1 MKAPLSWLKDYVD
14 IDIPVN
20 ELEKKLFDGGL
31 EVEELIYLGKEIS
44 RCVVG
49 IITSIEK
56 HADSDHLQICKLD
69 CGDEYGRDIQI
80 VTGADNVFVGA
91 HVPVALDNSTLAGGI
106 KIKKGKL
113 RGVESNGMLCSGEEL
128 GITDDMYPGA
138 DVYGILILPEDTV
151 AGTDIKEVVGLDDY
165 IFDIGVTANRPDC
178 QSIIGIAREIAA
190 ILGKK
195 IKEPALDFTP
205 VKEANDTEISVSVE
219 AGDICPRYIAH
230 YVKDVKIGASPQWLR
245 KRLFLNGINSIN
257 NIVDIT
263 NFILLELGQPMHAFD
278 LTTLEDKTIVVRRA
292 EDKEKI
298 TTLDEKEFELTT
310 NNLVICD
317 SVKPVALAGI
327 MGGLNSEIKEHT
339 ENVLFESAKFARDS
353 VRKTSRALGQTS
365 DSSLKFG
372 KGVDEYTTE
381 MAMKRA
387 LHLIEE
393 LGCGTVSETHFD
405 ISNGD
410 KSVRTIKTTFAKIN
424 GVLGIEVPKETIVDI
439 LTRLEFNLEVN
450 GEEISA
456 TAPLYREDVYSYEDL
471 AEEVIRLYGYDHIP
485 ASKLDTAEVTD
496 GGLNLSQKLEYKMK
510 NALAKQG
517 VFETVNFSF
526 YSVKDLDMLH
536 YPEDAPERKA
546 IRILNP
552 ITENYS
558 IMCTTL
564 VPVMV
569 NTIVRNYRNGN
580 KSGRF
585 FELAHIFKSEETT
598 LSSLP
603 DEIMTLSVGAYG
615 DDESFFTVKGI
626 LEGMAE
632 EFGLKL
638 EFVKGEKSFLHPGMT
653 ADIFVNGECVGYMGR
668 LSHQVEEELVLVKPA
683 YVAEINYDMLKHHFG
698 VSMKYVPISQF
709 DEVERDFALI
719 CDETVTCG
727 DIENTMKK
735 ACKYI
740 TDVKLFDVF
749 RSEKLGTGKK
759 SMAFNVIFTPEDKE
773 LSAKE
778 IDKFTTKIL
787 KDLEFKLGIQLR

>member
-14 IDIPVN
+14 IDIPVS

-44 RCVVG
+44 HCVVG
-49 IITSIEK
+49 VITEIEK
-56 HADSDHLQICKLD
+56 HADSDHLQICQLD
-69 CGDEYGRDIQI
+69 CGDEYGRRIQI

-91 HVPVALDNSTLAGGI
+91 HVPVALDNSTLAGGV

-138 DVYGILILPEDTV
+138 DVYGILILPEDTIP
-151 AGTDIKEVVGLDDY
+151 GTDIKEIVGLDDY

-195 IKEPALDFTP
+195 VKEPALDFKA
-205 VKEANDTEISVSVE
+205 VKEANDNDIKVSVE

-230 YVKDVKIGASPQWLR
+230 FVKDVKIEQSPQWIR

-292 EDKEKI
+292 KDKEKI
-298 TTLDEKEFELTT
+298 TTLDEKEFELTE

-317 SVKPVALAGI
+317 SKKPVALAGI
-327 MGGLNSEIKEHT
+327 MGGLNSEIKDNT
-339 ENVLFESAKFARDS
+339 QNVLFESAKFARDS

-387 LHLIEE
+387 LHLIDEF
-393 LGCGTVSETHFD
+393 GCGTVAETHFD

-410 KSVRTIKTTFAKIN
+410 KSVRTINTTFAKIN
-424 GVLGIEVPKETIVDI
+424 GVLGIEVPKETIIDI
-439 LTRLEFNLEVN
+439 LTRLEFTLDVK

-471 AEEVIRLYGYDHIP
+471 AEEVIRLYGYEHIP

-496 GGLNLSQKLEYKMK
+496 GGLNLGQKLEYKMK

-526 YSVKDLDMLH
+526 YSTKDLDMLH
-536 YPEDAPERKA
+536 YAEDAEERKA

-564 VPVMV
+564 APVMV
-569 NTIVRNYRNGN
+569 NTIVRNYRSGN

-585 FELAHIFKSEETT
+585 FELAHIFKSEEANLTK
-598 LSSLP
+598 LP
-603 DEIMTLSVGAYG
+603 EEIMTLSLGAYG
-615 DDESFFTVKGI
+615 DGETFFTVKGI

-638 EFVKGEKSFLHPGMT
+638 EFVKGEKPFLHPGMT
-653 ADIFVNGECVGYMGR
+653 ANILVNGECVGFMGR
-668 LSHQVEEELVLVKPA
+668 LSHQVEEELVLGKPSF
-683 YVAEINYDMLKHHFG
+683 VAEINYDKLKEHFG
-698 VSMKYVPISQF
+698 VSMKYVPISAF

-719 CDETVTCG
+719 CDEVVTCG
-727 DIENTMKK
+727 EIESTMKK

-749 RSEKLGTGKK
+749 RSEKLGEGKK

-773 LSAKE
+773 LSPKE
-778 IDKFTTKIL
+778 MDKFTTKIL

>member
-1 MKAPLSWLKDYVD
+1 M
-14 IDIPVN
+14 
-20 ELEKKLFDGGL
+20 
-31 EVEELIYLGKEIS
+31 
-44 RCVVG
+44 
-49 IITSIEK
+49 
-56 HADSDHLQICKLD
+56 
-69 CGDEYGRDIQI
+69 
-80 VTGADNVFVGA
+80 VGA
-91 HVPVALDNSTLAGGI
+91 RLMPKQLCWNCKNACGG
-106 KIKKGKL
+106 
-113 RGVESNGMLCSGEEL
+113 CSW
-128 GITDDMYPGA
+128 
-138 DVYGILILPEDTV
+138 
-151 AGTDIKEVVGLDDY
+151 
-165 IFDIGVTANRPDC
+165 
-178 QSIIGIAREIAA
+178 SS
-190 ILGKK
+190 
-195 IKEPALDFTP
+195 DFTP
-205 VKEANDTEISVSVE
+205 VKEANDDAISVSVE

-230 YVKDVKIGASPQWLR
+230 YVKDVKIEKSPQWLR

-278 LTTLEDKTIVVRRA
+278 LKTLEDKTIVVRRA
-292 EDKEKI
+292 KDKEKI
-298 TTLDEKEFELTT
+298 TTLDEKEFELTA

-317 SVKPVALAGI
+317 SKKPVALAGI
-327 MGGLNSEIKEHT
+327 MGGLNSEIKDHT

-381 MAMKRA
+381 IAMKRA

-410 KSVRTIKTTFAKIN
+410 KSVRTIKTTFSKIN

-439 LTRLEFNLEVN
+439 LTRLEFTLAVS

-471 AEEVIRLYGYDHIP
+471 AEEVIRLYGYEHIP

-496 GGLNLSQKLEYKMK
+496 GGLNYSQKLEYKVK

-536 YPEDAPERKA
+536 YPEDAEERKA

-564 VPVMV
+564 APVMV

-585 FELAHIFKSEETT
+585 FELAHIFKSDEAT
-598 LSSLP
+598 LTKLP
-603 DEIMTLSVGAYG
+603 DEVMTLSVGAYG
-615 DDESFFTVKGI
+615 DDENFFTVKGI

-638 EFVKGEKSFLHPGMT
+638 EFVKSEKSFLHPGMT
-653 ADIFVNGECVGYMGR
+653 ADILVNGECVGYMGR

-683 YVAEINYDMLKHHFG
+683 YVAEINYDMLKQHFG

-727 DIENTMKK
+727 EIESIIKK

-749 RSEKLGTGKK
+749 RSEKLGAGKK